1 MVAHLARLARIELK
15 QEEIAEIQHEL
26 SRLVDYVSLI
36 DPSPTLAAREGNH
49 ALGRRLDEPR
59 TSFPEPILS
68 QSKGR
73 DGAFVRVPKVV
84 DSDG

>member
-1 MVAHLARLARIELK
+1 MVTHLARLARIELK

-26 SRLVDYVSLI
+26 SRLVDYVGRI
-36 DPSPTLAAREGNH
+36 EASPTLAARDGNH
-49 ALGRRLDEPR
+49 SLGRRLDKPR
-59 TSFPEPILS
+59 SSFPEPILS